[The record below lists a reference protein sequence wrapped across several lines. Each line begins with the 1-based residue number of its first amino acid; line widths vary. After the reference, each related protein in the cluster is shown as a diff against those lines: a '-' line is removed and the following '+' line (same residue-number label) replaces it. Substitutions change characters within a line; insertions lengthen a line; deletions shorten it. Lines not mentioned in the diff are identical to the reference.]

1 MTIFPWRGSRKSNG
15 AFSGNAAFCSTACAR
30 REGLA
35 VLVTNEV
42 GLSLVPPY
50 RMGRVFTD
58 ILGRVNQR
66 LAAEADEVLF
76 MACGLPLR
84 LK

>member
-1 MTIFPWRGSRKSNG
+1 MLDGLR
-15 AFSGNAAFCSTACAR
+15 R